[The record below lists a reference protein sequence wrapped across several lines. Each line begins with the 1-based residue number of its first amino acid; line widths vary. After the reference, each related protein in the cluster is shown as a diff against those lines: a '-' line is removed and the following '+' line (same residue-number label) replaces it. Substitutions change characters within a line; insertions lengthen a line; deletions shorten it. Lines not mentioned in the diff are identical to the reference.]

1 MWGVV
6 PDFCRDVS
14 ILVSELFTQEPSPC
28 CFHNL
33 GEHIVCII
41 ISSLIINPNGISRHC
56 LPVTM
61 AGNGIILLL
70 WDRYRCDGI
79 IVDGLVTT

>member
-28 CFHNL
+28 SFHNL
-33 GEHIVCII
+33 GENIVCII

-61 AGNGIILLL
+61 AGNGMNKISSRCSLF
-70 WDRYRCDGI
+70 WDLRVG
-79 IVDGLVTT
+79 G